1 MKVSE
6 YVRNRVDRFP
16 IGFVFTYLFFMDD
29 VDSKE
34 AVIKA
39 LNRLTAAGKIE
50 KLSKGKFYK
59 PEKTPFGAL
68 QPEQYQIV
76 KDLLEKGGEITGYI
90 TGLGIYNKMGL
101 TTQVSNVIQIGKNES
116 SSRPS
121 IKRGRFKVSF
131 IRQKNTI
138 TKENPPLLQILDA
151 IRNIKKIPDT
161 NQNASCQRLMELL
174 SRLSEAEINSIIRLA
189 LKYPPSTRSLLG
201 AMLQNLDKEAIE
213 LKTTLNPITKYKT
226 GISEDILPTKFNWNI
241 R

>member
-1 MKVSE
+1 
-6 YVRNRVDRFP
+6 VDRFP

-76 KDLLEKGGEITGYI
+76 KDLLEKGGKITGYI